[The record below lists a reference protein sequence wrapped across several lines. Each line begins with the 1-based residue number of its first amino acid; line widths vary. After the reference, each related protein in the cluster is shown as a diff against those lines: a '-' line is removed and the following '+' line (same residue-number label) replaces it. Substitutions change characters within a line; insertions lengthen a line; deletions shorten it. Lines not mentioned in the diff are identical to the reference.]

1 MNKTIWL
8 LIPVFISLHSFS
20 QPFTLEVKV
29 KNQPENKIILGTISG
44 DRFTPVDS
52 LPAQNNTVRFTF
64 SPDARP
70 GMYRLVFGQTLYAKI
85 MNDPPQQ
92 IDFVFND
99 EHIIFET
106 DFDKPEDNLQVILSE
121 ENRIWFEFRGKEKQF
136 QKDLNELEAEIGY
149 YRQAEQTAEAADRIE
164 KYNRLQKERDHY
176 LLATAEKNPERLAA
190 KWIRMYREPFLD
202 GNLTPQERKEL
213 FQKEYFTNIDF
224 SDETLID
231 SSVGSDRVFRY
242 LTSYN
247 QKGWTKKQLEQD
259 YCKAVDVVFAGT
271 GQNPKVAQFIRDYV
285 IQGFEILKM
294 DTVIEYIRNQYPDGR

>member
-1 MNKTIWL
+1 MNKTVWL
-8 LIPVFISLHSFS
+8 LISVFISIHSFS

-29 KNQPENKIILGTISG
+29 KNQPVNKIILGTISG

-52 LPAQNNTVRFTF
+52 LPAQNNSVRFKF
-64 SPDARP
+64 PPNAVP
-70 GMYRLVFGQTLYAKI
+70 GMYRLVFGHTLYAKI

-92 IDFVFND
+92 IDFVFNN

-106 DFDKPEDNLQVILSE
+106 DFNTPEDSLQVILSE

-149 YRQAEQTAEAADRIE
+149 YQQAAQPAEAAVRIE

-190 KWIRMYREPFLD
+190 KWIKLYREPFLD

-213 FQKEYFTNIDF
+213 FQKEYFTNVDF
-224 SDETLID
+224 NDETLFY

-271 GQNPKVAQFIRDYV
+271 SQNPKVAQFIRDYV